1 MNNYFNKYDPSDSPS
16 ASYDRI
22 PVCENILR
30 EKDVMIPMRD
40 GISVCGDI
48 YRPDMNEPVPA
59 LLSFGIHNKE
69 LLGPD
74 MFHNVPT
81 QPAWSTLWIGN
92 IEGGDT
98 TYFVTRGYAHVVVN
112 PRNVGKSEDGPF
124 AMTDQ
129 YDTIEWIAKQPWCDG
144 NVGMIGISNFAANQF
159 MAAAT
164 QPPHLKAIFPF
175 DPAGAYGGPM
185 SFRDVKPG
193 GVLPMMDYV
202 MDLLDVGHS
211 QQKNPGELSEPMK
224 QWWEEAMENP
234 DYRMYGHVYN
244 ILTMK
249 GQKNPHLFQSLIN
262 PYDNPES
269 TKAGEE
275 NFKRIQIPAYT
286 GSGWYAYTYKAHI
299 QGAQHWYHGI
309 DVPKKLVFTGP
320 AHMERPFH
328 SLREEMLRWY
338 DYWLK
343 GIKTGIMEEAAV
355 KYWVMGSNQWRT
367 GEDWP
372 LPETQWT
379 KYYLD
384 SWERLRTKEF
394 NPYGSDAYEQP
405 DAFLQMPPT
414 QTNEI
419 SKLRYMTEPLAEDT
433 LVAGPISLNFYAS
446 IDQEDTNWIVILKDV
461 GPDESVR
468 TGREGEKEIPKD
480 LPEREVTRG
489 WLKASHRAIDAQ
501 RSKAWEPWHLYTREA
516 QQKIVPGEINEYNVE
531 ILATANC
538 FKKGHRIC
546 LEITSMDM
554 ATGTGGLFNAEYIP
568 YHICSSKTTVH
579 KIYRNAKY
587 SSHLLLPIIPLNEA
601 IE

>member
-1 MNNYFNKYDPSDSPS
+1 MNYFNKYDPSDSPS
-16 ASYDRI
+16 ASYDRV
-22 PVCENILR
+22 PDCEHILR
-30 EKDVMIPMRD
+30 EKDVMIEMRD
-40 GISVCGDI
+40 GVHLCGDI
-48 YRPDMNEPVPA
+48 YRPDVNEKVPA

-69 LLGPD
+69 MLGPD
-74 MFHNVPT
+74 MFKNVPT

-112 PRNVGKSEDGPF
+112 PRNIGKSENGPF
-124 AMTDQ
+124 SMTDQ
-129 YDTIEWIAKQPWCDG
+129 YDVIEWIAAQDWCDG
-144 NVGMIGISNFAANQF
+144 NVGMMGISNFAANQF

-193 GVLPMMDYV
+193 GVIPMMDYV
-202 MDLLDVGHS
+202 MDLLDVGHFE
-211 QQKNPGELSEPMK
+211 QKAPGELPEPMNT
-224 QWWEEAMENP
+224 WWKEAMENP
-234 DYRMYGHVYN
+234 DYLMYGHVFN
-244 ILTMK
+244 LLTMK

-269 TKAGEE
+269 TQIGEE

-286 GSGWYAYTYKAHI
+286 GSGWYSYTYKAHI
-299 QGAQHWYHGI
+299 QGSQHWYRGI

-343 GIKTGIMEEAAV
+343 GIQTGIMEEPAV
-355 KYWVMGSNQWRT
+355 KYWVMGSNEWRT
-367 GEDWP
+367 GENWP
-372 LPETQWT
+372 LPETKWT

-394 NPYGSDAYEQP
+394 NPYGSDAYDAP

-419 SKLRYMTEPLAEDT
+419 SRLRYLTDPLPEDT
-433 LVAGPISLNFYAS
+433 LVAGPIVLNFFAE
-446 IDQEDTNWIVILKDV
+446 INQDDTNWIVILKDV

-468 TGREGEKEIPKD
+468 TGREGERFIPD
-480 LPEREVTRG
+480 NLPEREVTRG
-489 WLKASHRAIDAQ
+489 WLKASQRATDPE
-501 RSKAWEPWHLYTREA
+501 RSKLWEPWHLYTREA
-516 QQKIVPGEINEYNVE
+516 AQKVVPGEINEYNVE

-546 LEITSMDM
+546 IEITSMDLP
-554 ATGTGGLFNAEYIP
+554 TGTGGLTNAEYIP

-587 SSHLLLPIIPLNEA
+587 PSHLLLPIIPNQSEK
-601 IE
+601 E